1 MSMNPQKIRE
11 KQTELV
17 NRRTNDHGIDSK
29 VFSSTT

>member
-11 KQTELV
+11 KHTELV
-17 NRRTNDHGIDSK
+17 NHRINDHGIDSK